1 MQVIAQLSFSCAF
14 FIFLAQHSGIMMDS
28 INNIVI
34 IGGGTAGWTTA
45 ACLARVLNQTKS
57 KITLIDSPEV
67 ATIGVG
73 EATIPPLVEFM
84 RFLGVNEQEFVRKTQ
99 ATFKLAIKFTDW
111 NKVGE
116 HYWHQFGSVGA
127 DIDGKPFYQHWY
139 KSRLQG
145 NQNNYTDYSP
155 AIAMAKKNKFAIPD
169 PRQQSILNG
178 ATYAWHFDALLV
190 ANFLTEYSVKLG
202 VDHIRGHVESIAKH
216 DNGFIKSV
224 ILKNGQIITGDFFID
239 CTGQKALLIE
249 GAMGAEFESWQHYLP
264 MNRSIAIQT
273 ENRGEL
279 VPYTESIA
287 HKWGWQW
294 RIPLQHRTGNG
305 MVFCDKYCTDE
316 DALIALTKN
325 ISGKPLTEPRF
336 ISFATGKRKELW
348 KGNCLALGLSSGFLE
363 PLESTAIHLMMKGV
377 IKFAEML
384 PDKYCHQATIN
395 EYNRIMDIE
404 YLSIRDFIILHYCTT
419 SRTDSPFWQDC
430 QNMPI
435 PDSLAEKLALFKNQG
450 RLFRSEFDLFTPPS
464 WYAILAGMNIKP
476 DNYDRLIDIS
486 DTNQVNSIMN
496 NGLHNLNNT
505 ISQLP
510 SHETFIKQFALKT

>member
-1 MQVIAQLSFSCAF
+1 
-14 FIFLAQHSGIMMDS
+14 MDS

-34 IGGGTAGWTTA
+34 VGGGTAGWTTA

-190 ANFLTEYSVKLG
+190 ANFLTEYSVELG

-224 ILKNGQIITGDFFID
+224 FLKNGQIITGDFFID

-249 GAMGAEFESWQHYLP
+249 GAMGAKFESWQHYLP
-264 MNRSIAIQT
+264 MNRSIALQT
-273 ENRGEL
+273 ENHGEL

-287 HKWGWQW
+287 HPWGWQW

-325 ISGKPLTEPRF
+325 ISGKQLTEPRF